1 LRRNI
6 VTLSVIV
13 NPFASS
19 TWQSVVIAGI
29 HDHLRSPEIRESR
42 HLRRRLVTGRHK
54 RLLTVSWETDRTSL
68 WQPQILLDG
77 SGVVFIPSA
86 NLTYRTQ
93 QVSAQ

>member
-1 LRRNI
+1 

-54 RLLTVSWETDRTSL
+54 RLLTVS
-68 WQPQILLDG
+68 
-77 SGVVFIPSA
+77 
-86 NLTYRTQ
+86 
-93 QVSAQ
+93 